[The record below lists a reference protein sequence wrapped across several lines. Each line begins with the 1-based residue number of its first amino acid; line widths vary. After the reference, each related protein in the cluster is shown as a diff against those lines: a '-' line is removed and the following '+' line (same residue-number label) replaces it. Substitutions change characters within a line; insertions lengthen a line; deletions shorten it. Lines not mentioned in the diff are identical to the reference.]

1 MKKVFFFLLI
11 GIVFTKSNCLAQ
23 TIVWTG
29 TTSTDFFD
37 PSNWVGGV
45 GYTGGED
52 VLFNSGSNNCDITS
66 DMAVTSFSVMSG
78 YTGIIDF
85 DAADHFID
93 NALVINSGT
102 VIGSSSGLAMN
113 AGTFLLGAGGTYSTN
128 GGTFGVGLNPGESF
142 TFSGNIIL
150 NTLGISTSV
159 NGSQRNVDFGT
170 NLIVDDLDVTSGSST
185 NRPIGYQGT
194 IHIKNGLTVSG
205 TSSTTIS
212 NNTASLIFDGTSAIL
227 SGATVAGRMPLP
239 NITMSITG
247 NYSMSNHLT
256 VNGNWTG
263 TQGTLTAG
271 TSNVYFTGTSAS
283 ISGTAAAFD
292 NLNIQTG
299 ASLSFPAS
307 AEVQVCRNLVNSG
320 TCVFGT
326 ASTLGLNGGTNSQV
340 ISGNAITVPVFHAHS
355 GSRSVSPVTGIT
367 VTDFIQIDNNV
378 TFASGGNL
386 TLTSTTAQTAR
397 VGSFGSGA
405 SITGNVTVETAIPGG
420 FTGWTLMGV
429 RGVAGQQ
436 FSSWD
441 TYVSSSG
448 ANGIPMT
455 CVGCV
460 YSPTVIGTGSA
471 SFTSIQSWNESTETY
486 AELVNTTAI
495 TPGQGYWVYVGDGT
509 TNTNNLKT
517 INTGTLVQGTVN
529 VPVTN
534 NGNATAN
541 SGYNLVANP
550 YPSAISFT
558 NLFNFGGNSGVIDPT
573 IYSWNPDKGSGA
585 GGYTSFNTTTGSSD
599 SPTIGITNA
608 IAGGQAF
615 YVFFPDLFFFGTDN
629 LVFDESVKLNS
640 NPLLLKGT
648 ESVNLKRFRLSLAGS
663 NDWDETS
670 FCIIDDATPIFDRK
684 YDAYKIFQTA
694 GYSGYPGSYNK
705 YTTISSQD
713 AESIDYSI
721 NTLPPLYNQRNI
733 PILARV
739 SNSGSY
745 TITAKDFEDFATCVG
760 LIDKTDNSYHDLRL
774 SPYVFTISDTTSTPR
789 FELVLCKDESLNTTG
804 ISNQSE
810 VNSNIVISQNQD
822 GAYVKTV
829 FDKNTKAVISA
840 YNIVG
845 QKLMDDISVYG
856 TYTNTTLPLHLH
868 NQVVIIKVSS
878 EQGVVTKKIVL
889 H

>member
-1 MKKVFFFLLI
+1 MKKVFFFLLV
-11 GIVFTKSNCLAQ
+11 GIVFAKSTCLAQ

-52 VLFNSGSNNCDITS
+52 ILFNSGSNNCDITS

-128 GGTFGVGLNPGESF
+128 GGSVDIGLSPGQSFSFVGDIVLNSLGLN
-142 TFSGNIIL
+142 TAI
-150 NTLGISTSV
+150 

-170 NLIVDDLDVTSGSST
+170 NLIVDDLFITSGSNT
-185 NRPIGYQGT
+185 NRPFGYQGT
-194 IHIKNGLTVSG
+194 IHIKNSLTLSG
-205 TSSTTIS
+205 TSTTTIT
-212 NNTASLIFDGTSAIL
+212 NNTANFIFDGTSASIT
-227 SGATVAGRMPLP
+227 GAGAAARIPLP
-239 NITMSITG
+239 NIVMNTTG
-247 NYSMSNHLT
+247 NYDMSGHINLS
-256 VNGNWTG
+256 GNWTG

-271 TSNVYFTGTSAS
+271 TSSLNMYGSSAT

-292 NLNIQTG
+292 NLIVQSG
-299 ASLSFPAS
+299 ASITFPSS
-307 AEVQVCRNLVNSG
+307 AEVLVGRTFSNGG
-320 TCVFGT
+320 TVSFPSTC
-326 ASTLGLNGGTNSQV
+326 TLGLNGSTTQSITG
-340 ISGNAITVPVFHAHS
+340 SGFSINGIHAY
-355 GSRSVSPVTGIT
+355 GNTRTINLNSPVTI
-367 VTDFIQIDNNV
+367 TDFLQLDNGV

-386 TLTSTTAQTAR
+386 TLSSTTAQSAR
-397 VGSFGSGA
+397 LGQLGTGA
-405 SITGNVTVETAIPGG
+405 SVTGNVTVETAIPGG
-420 FTGWTLMGV
+420 FTGWTLMSV

-460 YSPTVIGTGSA
+460 YSPTIIGTGSA
-471 SFTSIQSWNESTETY
+471 SFTSIQSWNESSETY
-486 AELVNTTAI
+486 SELVNTTAI
-495 TPGQGYWVYVGDGT
+495 TPGQGYWVYVGDGN

-534 NGNATAN
+534 NGIFSGN

-585 GGYTSFNTTTGSSD
+585 GGYTSFNTITGSSD

-615 YVFFPDLFFFGTDN
+615 YVFFPDVGFSGTDN

-640 NPLLLKGT
+640 NPLLLKGS
-648 ESVNLKRFRLSLAGS
+648 ESVNFKRFRLSLAGA

-694 GYSGYPGSYNK
+694 GYSGYPGSYDK
-705 YTTISSQD
+705 YTTISSKD
-713 AESIDYSI
+713 AEAIDYSI

-804 ISNQSE
+804 IFNQAE
-810 VNSNIVISQNQD
+810 VNSDIVISQNQE

-829 FDKNTKAVISA
+829 FVKNTKAVISA

-856 TYTNTTLPLHLH
+856 TYTNTTLPLNLH
-868 NQVVIIKVSS
+868 NQVVIIKVNS